1 MCGITGIVSS
11 GGVDRAFLSRMTG
24 SLAHRGPDDEG
35 VWSDPAAGVGLGH
48 RRLAVIDLTP
58 TGRQPMKSGDGQ
70 YVLTFNGEIYNHA
83 ALRAEIEADGRKEWR
98 GRCDTETLIEAI
110 ACWGLERALSRCVGM
125 FALALWDRR
134 DRKLFLARDRFGEKP
149 LYYGRVGKDFLFAS
163 ELKAIRIHPAFAN
176 DIDRVSLRLFAACGY
191 VPAPRSI
198 FEGIFKLEPGSILTL
213 DIGREAGGATPR
225 IDRYWSY
232 RAVVENGLANPIPDE
247 AAAVDE
253 LESTLAAAIKGQSVA
268 DVPIGT
274 FLSGGVD
281 SSTIVA
287 LSRKY
292 ISQNVRTYSIG
303 FEEERYNEAHFAK
316 AVAGYFG
323 TDHHERY
330 VTAKEAQEVIPQLP
344 VIYDEP
350 FGDPAQIPT
359 LLMSSLAREKV
370 IVALS
375 GDGGDELFGGYGR
388 YVAAANLWGKL
399 RRLPFPVRRAVGS
412 ILNQVPSSAWD
423 RLAAAWP
430 GRHRWR
436 FAGARLRRTL
446 QRVEGAKSMADV
458 YRSFRDEWTGDGSPA
473 TGASTE
479 LGTHRLDLDLS
490 GAPDLVRMMYCD
502 AVSYLPGDLLCKV
515 DRATMAFGLEDRIPF
530 LDHRVADVAAR
541 IDVGMK
547 IRGKTGKHILRKL
560 LSRHAPTCLFERP
573 KAGFSVPVGEWI
585 KGPLRPWTEDLLARD
600 RLDRQG
606 YFSSDMVHRRWQDHL
621 EGRRDAT
628 WSLWPILMFQA
639 WTCEQES
646 QVQSSSSRLLTGNA
660 A

>member
-1 MCGITGIVSS
+1 
-11 GGVDRAFLSRMTG
+11 MTG

-58 TGRQPMKSGDGQ
+58 AGQQPMKSGDGQ

-83 ALRAEIEADGRKEWR
+83 ALRAEMEADGRKEWR
-98 GRCDTETLIEAI
+98 GRSDTETLIEAI

-163 ELKAIRIHPAFAN
+163 ELKAIRIHPDFAN
-176 DIDRVSLRLFAACGY
+176 DIDRVSLRLFAARGY

-213 DIGREAGGATPR
+213 DIGREAGGAPPR
-225 IDRYWSY
+225 IERYWSY
-232 RAVVENGLANPIPDE
+232 RSVVENGLANPIPDE

-268 DVPIGT
+268 DVPIGA
-274 FLSGGVD
+274 FLSGGID

-287 LSRKY
+287 LSRKH
-292 ISQNVRTYSIG
+292 ISQNMRTYSIG
-303 FEEERYNEAHFAK
+303 FEEESYNEAHFAK

-344 VIYDEP
+344 AIYDEP
-350 FGDPAQIPT
+350 FADPSQIPT
-359 LLMSSLAREKV
+359 LLMSKLAREEV

-375 GDGGDELFGGYGR
+375 GDGGDELFGGYRR
-388 YVAAANLWGKL
+388 YVTAANLWGKL
-399 RRLPFPVRRAVGS
+399 RRLPFPVRRAAGTL
-412 ILNQVPSSAWD
+412 LNQVPSGAWD
-423 RLAAAWP
+423 RLGGVWP
-430 GRHRWR
+430 GRHRR
-436 FAGARLRRTL
+436 QFAGARLRRTL
-446 QRVEGAKSMADV
+446 HRLEAAQNLADV
-458 YRSFRDEWTGDGSPA
+458 YGSFRDEWTGDGSPVLGA
-473 TGASTE
+473 SSETGA
-479 LGTHRLDLDLS
+479 GRLDLDLS

-502 AVSYLPGDLLCKV
+502 AVSYLPDDLLCKV
-515 DRATMAFGLEDRIPF
+515 DRATMAHSLEARVPF

-547 IRGKTGKHILRKL
+547 IQGRTGKHILRKL
-560 LSRHAPTCLFERP
+560 LSRHAPSYLFERP

-585 KGPLRPWTEDLLARD
+585 KGPLRSWAEDLLARD
-600 RLDRQG
+600 RLNREG
-606 YFSSDMVHRRWQDHL
+606 FFSGDMVHRRWQDHL
-621 EGRRDAT
+621 QGRRDST

-639 WTCEQES
+639 WTREQES
-646 QVQSSSSRLLTGNA
+646 QVRWSSSHPLTGNA